1 MVYPPNR
8 HSQAVDDPHPP
19 PGPVHAELRAEA
31 RKILQELADAHHQRG
46 INTVSKYNEYFS
58 EYHPVAEFAYA
69 HCGVDTRE
77 LTMIFFSAFHE
88 HYKSM
93 LKDELGSD
101 TFSHN
106 FAWIPRIHHF
116 YECGRNVFP
125 QIAVEPSPRVYT
137 TLHQHP
143 SFEPFNAEVARRIAD
158 VVDEAYTIANYDPIT
173 TREHLTRFRS
183 IIMDHL
189 REEVPSH
196 PFITSSIRKNK
207 ESFFDFRG
215 LKSTPKYSKVEKG
228 LLIFPDVT
236 SAIRNQL
243 LTHASAVPDD
253 QGSSSSGSSTS
264 STSSGASPPSLA
276 DVSVI
281 ASDTPFRVTETVSDL
296 GTPLV
301 VVSNT
306 GATKPTYFPG
316 FN

>member
-1 MVYPPNR
+1 MLPSYRPIF

-69 HCGVDTRE
+69 HCGIDTRE

-116 YECGRNVFP
+116 YECGRSVFP

-189 REEVPSH
+189 REEVIFSPGVIRLRTKERNLGPIPSFH
-196 PFITSSIRKNK
+196 HF
-207 ESFFDFRG
+207 
-215 LKSTPKYSKVEKG
+215 L
-228 LLIFPDVT
+228 T

-243 LTHASAVPDD
+243 LTHAAAVPDD

-264 STSSGASPPSLA
+264 STSFGASPPSLA